1 MTITLRYLLHMAPK
15 VTTSE
20 LLSDV
25 YFFKRLVCNIDKIK
39 HLIREVRI
47 QLRFIDDVQSMLTN
61 YQNYTFWLG
70 GELKLSKLSSV

>member
-1 MTITLRYLLHMAPK
+1 MAPK

-20 LLSDV
+20 LLSDIS
-25 YFFKRLVCNIDKIK
+25 FFKRLVGNIDKIK

-47 QLRFIDDVQSMLTN
+47 QLRFIDDVQSILTN
-61 YQNYTFWLG
+61 HQNYTFWLG